1 MERLFPAWA
10 MDVRPRTTFPLRPS
24 LPMPLPL
31 GRKTN
36 GMERRVHLW
45 AMDVRPGAA
54 AACHVPMERLFHAP
68 PTDMHARASAS
79 ASASAC
85 PPMHPNCRTHSRPLS
100 SPTQNVPRGRR
111 RSTLAD
117 AHVGLCAELRPRKR
131 WVHDAV
137 RHGRVGHRRRL
148 GVHYQGPILKA
159 TTRGMQAHAH
169 GTHTSAC
176 VRASIHWQ
184 TRTHARTHARTQST
198 HTPVRVPAGSA
209 ASLPSQ
215 RAGEHRSGPCRHTS
229 WCNKPTQAVCS

>member
-1 MERLFPAWA
+1 MVGRTCASHRIGRARGTVARLYGYTTLMERLFPAWA

-24 LPMPLPL
+24 PPMPLPL

-36 GMERRVHLW
+36 GMERRVRLW
-45 AMDVRPGAA
+45 AMDV
-54 AACHVPMERLFHAP
+54 
-68 PTDMHARASAS
+68 
-79 ASASAC
+79 
-85 PPMHPNCRTHSRPLS
+85 HP
-100 SPTQNVPRGRR
+100 GRR

-176 VRASIHWQ
+176 VRVHTHKHARKHPLAD
-184 TRTHARTHARTQST
+184 THARTHARTHAVNT
-198 HTPVRVPAGSA
+198 HTGARPCWLRCVVAVA
-209 ASLPSQ
+209 A
-215 RAGEHRSGPCRHTS
+215 RG
-229 WCNKPTQAVCS
+229 